1 MGSSFP
7 SYEINGGLI
16 NLLGIYACSISSEN
30 DDHAALFNAR
40 LMASIAA
47 PQCLC
52 HSGETD
58 SLSTKSHDLSLDW
71 RDPDWWDT
79 SPWLSSMLTDPSR
92 DSSCFLLRCLPRT
105 SNSRSL
111 TSLCKRSNSWSLLIG
126 WSFLWTLDA
135 DWYVCN
141 NPYPEPECSP
151 SHSCLRFSFLLYLLS
166 HQLELWDEPPYLLLT

>member
-1 MGSSFP
+1 MGSVFL
-7 SYEINGGLI
+7 SYEINGGLL
-16 NLLGIYACSISSEN
+16 NLHGIGACSISSKN
-30 DDHAALFNAR
+30 GDWKADP
-40 LMASIAA
+40 MASIAA
-47 PQCLC
+47 LRCIC
-52 HSGETD
+52 RSREIE

-151 SHSCLRFSFLLYLLS
+151 SHSCLRFSFLLYILS